1 MSDVSNG
8 AQWLFLDIAYNYSSC
23 DFLSLNLVS
32 GSFKALFGGKK
43 KNTSFKCP
51 LNSSLIYGA
60 TFGFRL

>member
-43 KNTSFKCP
+43 KYQFQVPIKLK
-51 LNSSLIYGA
+51 LNLWSNLWI
-60 TFGFRL
+60 

>member
-32 GSFKALFGGKK
+32 GSFKALFGG
-43 KNTSFKCP
+43 
-51 LNSSLIYGA
+51 
-60 TFGFRL
+60 

>member
-23 DFLSLNLVS
+23 DFLSLNLVG
-32 GSFKALFGGKK
+32 GSFRALFGGK
-43 KNTSFKCP
+43 NTSFECP
-51 LNSSLIYGA
+51 LNLSLIYGA